1 MRLSSSILC
10 LLAGLLLCSTA
21 RAHFISPGEGNK
33 TDTACRQSASA
44 SLQDKGFKDLFG
56 PAGYNP
62 ATPYATQLNPQVM
75 PFVEDYLKRH
85 EKHLQK
91 MKGWAGPYFDMMD
104 RVLVSYGLPR
114 ELKYLAVIESN
125 LRATALSWAG
135 AVGPWQFMP
144 ATGRRMG
151 LVVSSRID
159 ERTDYLKSTQAAA
172 RYLRELYEE
181 LGDWLLV
188 IAAYNGGPG
197 IVNAAIRKANSR
209 NFWQLQRFLPQESRN
224 HVKKFIST
232 HYIMEGSGGQT
243 TSTKAEWEKHQ
254 QNIAAQVQHAQTNI
268 PADILANTNTTEVQG
283 RYHSVVVAT
292 ALNMDIVLF
301 NQLNPGFDALV
312 NSEKGYTLRLPNDKL
327 EVFKANRS
335 NILYQ
340 SVISTMRSAG
350 QQQGYPA
357 EKPAAGGKN
366 PSAPAGR

>member
-1 MRLSSSILC
+1 M
-10 LLAGLLLCSTA
+10 
-21 RAHFISPGEGNK
+21 AHFIGPDEGNK
-33 TDTACRQSASA
+33 TDTASRQAASA

-85 EKHLQK
+85 EKHLQQ

-104 RVLVSYGLPR
+104 RVLGSYGLPR
-114 ELKYLAVIESN
+114 ELKYLALIESN

-159 ERTDYLKSTQAAA
+159 ERTDYLKSTHAAA
-172 RYLRELYEE
+172 RYLRELYDE

-197 IVNAAIRKANSR
+197 NVNAAIRKANSR
-209 NFWQLQRFLPQESRN
+209 NFWQLQYYLPQESRN
-224 HVKKFIST
+224 HVKKFIGT
-232 HYIMEGSGGQT
+232 HYIMEGTGGQT
-243 TSTKAEWEKHQ
+243 TSTKAEWAKHQ
-254 QNIAAQVQHAQTNI
+254 QNMAAHVQQAQTNI
-268 PADILANTNTTEVQG
+268 PAEILANTNTTEVQG

-327 EVFKANRS
+327 EVFKVNRF

-340 SVISTMRSAG
+340 SVINTMRSAG

-357 EKPAAGGKN
+357 EKPAAGGKS
-366 PSAPAGR
+366 PAAPAGH